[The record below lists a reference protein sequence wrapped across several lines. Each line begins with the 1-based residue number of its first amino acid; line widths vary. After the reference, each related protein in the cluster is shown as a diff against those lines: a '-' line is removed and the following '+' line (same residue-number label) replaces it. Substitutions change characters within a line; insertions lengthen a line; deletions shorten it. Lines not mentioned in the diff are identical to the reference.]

1 MQATCKQEVDMK
13 FTVPIAPS
21 GNKMWR
27 HTKRGVVYKTTE
39 CREYQQQVSLLAKIA
54 ASNNYWKMA
63 TGKVFLE
70 YTYYWPDKRKRDTG
84 NQKKVINDALQG
96 IIVDNDCN
104 ILERDID
111 FTVDKHKPRIEI
123 TVRKWGEIKDDYF

>member
-1 MQATCKQEVDMK
+1 MVS

-27 HTKRGVVYKTTE
+27 HSKGIVYKTKEATN
-39 CREYQQQVSLLAKIA
+39 YQMHVAMIAMGSKIKHD
-54 ASNNYWKMA
+54 WQMA
-63 TGKVFLE
+63 TGKVVIE
-70 YTYYWPDKRKRDTG
+70 YTYFWPDKRKRDTG

-111 FTVDKHKPRIEI
+111 FMVDRVNPRIELVI
-123 TVRKWGEIKDDYF
+123 RRKDGVDDD